1 MEVVMLRHKVAVLR
15 RKVARPALRPADRAV
30 LAGLSRLLSAAGRGG
45 FFVRPETL
53 MRWHQDLV
61 RRHWAYG
68 RRRPEA

>member
-45 FFVRPETL
+45 SSSGLTL